1 LKKLLLNKAILEQ
14 LFKENY
20 KGLYYHALSFIKDED
35 ASKDLVNDV
44 FEYFWVNRKDIDISY
59 SAKSLLYSMVRH
71 KAINY
76 LRHEDV
82 KRKHM
87 DFQLSHSSMEEKE
100 YENYEPLIN
109 KIKLAIGN
117 LPPQGRIVFEM
128 YFIQNYSYKEVAEE
142 LDVSVN
148 TVKTHI
154 SKSIKKL
161 REQFSEEI
169 LLFLLFFEK

>member
-1 LKKLLLNKAILEQ
+1 MKKLLLNKTILET

-59 SAKSLLYSMVRH
+59 SAKSLLYSMVKN

-87 DFQLSHSSMEEKE
+87 DFEISSAKPEFEE
-100 YENYEPLIN
+100 YENYEPLID
-109 KIKLAIGN
+109 KIKESIGN
-117 LPPQGRIVFEM
+117 LPPQGRVVFDM
-128 YFIQNYSYKEVAEE
+128 CFIQNYSYKEIAEE

-154 SKSIKKL
+154 SKSMKKL

-169 LLFLLFFEK
+169 LLFFLFLKK